1 MSNSLLGVYAKSL
14 HAPASQIGHV
24 MSAFAITALLFHLIS
39 GPAMNSYN
47 RKKLLIASM
56 GLMAIAF
63 LGFGFSPNIAEQF
76 NLDSIQVLIA
86 FRLLQGIGN
95 AFGNGCSL
103 TIVADVL
110 PKEKFTTGMG
120 YYACAQAIS
129 QAIGPVIGVFLRDAI
144 GYHNTYVFFFVI
156 MLGAMILTT
165 RVHVAFQKKIPFS
178 LKWDNIIAKETI
190 APGCVTLFM
199 VLGYAAINAFLLV
212 YTEEKHIA
220 GGALF
225 FSVYAATL
233 LLSRPMIGQLTD
245 KYGFVR
251 IAIPF
256 LCMTVASLLLIG
268 YSHKLWM
275 LLLAAAAN
283 AFGFGAIQP
292 MLQSLCM
299 KAVPQERRGSAS
311 ATNYIFMDIGTILG
325 PNICG
330 FVAEQYGYTEIM
342 WNVMA
347 IIVLFGS
354 IVIFLT
360 RDKIIKIEEQFVM

>member
-1 MSNSLLGVYAKSL
+1 MLK
-14 HAPASQIGHV
+14 
-24 MSAFAITALLFHLIS
+24 AL
-39 GPAMNSYN
+39 
-47 RKKLLIASM
+47 
-56 GLMAIAF
+56 
-63 LGFGFSPNIAEQF
+63 
-76 NLDSIQVLIA
+76 
-86 FRLLQGIGN
+86 GN

-354 IVIFLT
+354 IVF
-360 RDKIIKIEEQFVM
+360 F